1 MNSPYSNKARSDI
14 SCHAVTTAHVTSA
27 EICMTRLQFNLSNN
41 SLFFFSVLI
50 NFSTESGHEKSSLC
64 SCCSALK
71 VIRINTIKRTI
82 SNCPFPARETNML
95 CNDLWVSNF
104 RANWKSL
111 LCLKLFVLAN
121 HELFFTYANGL
132 TLERLW
138 RRRKNVSCCSALLSQ
153 SLVLQKSKSSRG
165 FNLLVKFQGAKPV

>member
-1 MNSPYSNKARSDI
+1 MWPQQRFAWQGYSLTFQ
-14 SCHAVTTAHVTSA
+14 TTVY
-27 EICMTRLQFNLSNN
+27 
-41 SLFFFSVLI
+41 FFFSVLI